1 MTDTLDKLKK
11 AFEQT
16 ISTVTAVQPWNEPL
30 SRRDAVQSGQVLT
43 TPLVQGGLGAWAG
56 SSGFPY
62 TGTNALGVQTGAQPP
77 SRNSFE
83 MGLGLPGVPDVDFVP
98 YAAGTNRFGG
108 KGPSLIGHPISW
120 EVVGP
125 TLKSPY
131 CDWQWHVDTGLNTL
145 TLEAGPYPMPTG
157 GLPAN
162 ITPEAYGPNLTGF
175 DALGGLYVLFTFT
188 GENFTGSL
196 AGGRTPITPTFKYR
210 APFEIFRVLSIDA
223 PALTIALRPEKLIAT
238 YFGAG
243 DGCRAITLIR
253 PKVARLAAFPVP
265 VIGQAQANRTFVF
278 LPPETAASSEYMPPL
293 KSAGLGTWSAGGF
306 DVAGTIPG
314 GNTAVYGNPVKLPI
328 PRPIV
333 RVDAEIPFALVPPLR
348 ADEWQISVPVG
359 NAELKVGRIVRI
371 SNLTDNIP
379 SGISPNASHA
389 YGYFEIRAITVGP
402 PDILFLGRVTEAN
415 PDTGEIF
422 YGNGPIASGAPIPVS
437 LEVYDNISTIFSTT
451 TLNLEN
457 LASARLV
464 NLIDPRTVGPSIA
477 RRDLDGAPVPASKPD
492 RAIFNTRLGEDPGN
506 LLDLGF
512 RSILFPSKQLA
523 PGGPCIPDFD
533 KPLDSNEVTLNP
545 AVSERQYIEID
556 YSAGVAYLSH
566 TPDAGNMLC
575 EVTPNG
581 FGPILSAPNNPRKEI
596 VLFGAC
602 VPYSMEE
609 GQSGSGFRIT
619 GSSPGSIDN
628 GFGTND
634 LADVFGRRIIT
645 EPFGALQTLNPATPV
660 PITTTLT
667 SLGDIPFSGFFFVG
681 YALPGSTITTKFGP
695 YYYQYTDAPLGRVR
709 LNGITG
715 PAGIVVLDPSLPDG
729 SKIVLQRSLR
739 SFAPLNASADTVR
752 GSSKRINTLAF
763 KNADLSFGADGSVT
777 IEPRIVGYGLD
788 AAYRQG
794 LTSTP
799 GIGRVIV
806 SDGGPVETRPA
817 GSSTFYDP
825 FVEDL
830 SSQVR
835 SRYDYGIAAT
845 GDKAGFDFIGR
856 RSNVGPVPPYSDI
869 DNFAG
874 FIDRRVFAPQTL
886 LGYTI
891 LGDLATGSPLF
902 NVDIVAADRIQLTT
916 GGNKFHNG
924 GGTKE
929 TLLLNGVDLIHLPNH
944 GVFAFS
950 TAFGAAGDEYTLLN
964 LDGSV
969 PVLPLVSVKGCT
981 AYRPRFMSGRG
992 FDGID
997 VVPIMGGTWITSQ
1010 GEKPALRLYAGSG
1023 TVFGG
1028 PDEGGSTESL
1038 EFWYRSLD
1046 RTPRSDN
1053 SFDTYGRLFSQNLI
1067 LGAADQSLRG
1077 PYLTRTRKTNS
1088 LAGGSL
1094 FGMGHIVETVPIGVG
1109 SPVRSF
1115 DFLSLHASTM
1125 GTTPSVSSFSYT
1137 VISADT
1143 VRLTGGL
1150 GFTHRRLSLSGGTFV
1165 DLTSYSGTGNHIGLY
1180 RIIGTTNPGG
1190 VGTADLQ
1197 LLRLDN
1203 TVPTLT
1209 VAETGSSQVFTAA
1222 YTGVGIDSYYNYA
1235 GVLQSHIPTSVVG
1248 VGELNTSVGLHVS
1261 GPDPVVVVGGA
1272 AIRVTS
1278 LDPTAPGKAFERF
1291 RVDLTGSVSTLGD
1304 IDAVAGNITAAVNV
1318 TATTGDVVASA
1329 GDVTATL
1336 GDVNAGGDF
1345 LYVPAPVARSVKIS
1359 PYGFSGSTFTT
1370 DTLDPQI
1377 QWFTLG
1383 GQNIQSRIASSSL
1396 WKDLAGVLQSA
1407 CIITSIDVRVR
1418 PGFARG
1424 VGDRFAIWLVQSIN
1438 TSAATTTLGTVEDNG
1453 IVAEQT
1459 MVLTPTIPGVPLDF
1473 KTYSYYLTILSGR
1486 VNATSDNLYGVT
1498 LHFTDPGPR
1507 NW

>member
-293 KSAGLGTWSAGGF
+293 KSAGSGTWTAGGF
-306 DVAGTIPG
+306 DVTGTIPG

-545 AVSERQYIEID
+545 AVNERQYIEID

-777 IEPRIVGYGLD
+777 IEPRIGLD

-845 GDKAGFDFIGR
+845 GDKVGFDFIGR

-891 LGDLATGSPLF
+891 LGDLPTGSPLF
-902 NVDIVAADRIQLTT
+902 NVDVVGAGDRIHCTT
-916 GGNKFHNG
+916 PGNQFHDG
-924 GGTKE
+924 VTSK
-929 TLLLNGVDLIHLPNH
+929 TLLVNDLDLIHLPGY
-944 GVFAFS
+944 GVFVFHLPV
-950 TAFGAAGDEYTLLN
+950 GGVAADYFLRN
-964 LDGSV
+964 LDGSI
-969 PVLPLVSVKGCT
+969 PSIPLVSVKDCS
-981 AYRPRFMSGRG
+981 AYRPRFYTGRG
-992 FDGID
+992 FETA
-997 VVPIMGGTWITSQ
+997 PPNPAMGGTWITSQ

-1023 TVFGG
+1023 TVFSSG
-1028 PDEGGSTESL
+1028 PDAGGSSSAQ
-1038 EFWYRSLD
+1038 EFWYRAAD
-1046 RTPRSDN
+1046 RVPVASVL
-1053 SFDTYGRLFSQNLI
+1053 FDSYGRLTSIPLH
-1067 LGAADQSLRG
+1067 LGDKDQSYRG
-1077 PYLTRTRKTNS
+1077 PYLTRS
-1088 LAGGSL
+1088 LRTSGLGVLPISP
-1094 FGMGHIVETVPIGVG
+1094 FVMGHLVESPHVGLGV
-1109 SPVRSF
+1109 PVRGYEF
-1115 DFLSLHASTM
+1115 FSL
-1125 GTTPSVSSFSYT
+1125 GTSGIGTVTDSHGYT
-1137 VISADT
+1137 VISPDT
-1143 VRLTGGL
+1143 IRVFQFGLFFSHSVLNGG
-1150 GFTHRRLSLSGGTFV
+1150 GFV
-1165 DLTSYSGTGNHIGLY
+1165 DLRTYTGVTPPEVLGLY
-1180 RIIGTTNPGG
+1180 RVISVANPTAALN
-1190 VGTADLQ
+1190 TADWQ

-1203 TVPTLT
+1203 TVPVLNPGDTGT
-1209 VAETGSSQVFTAA
+1209 MGFSTGSYLGFGADTYFDPALTPLTHNPA
-1222 YTGVGIDSYYNYA
+1222 F
-1235 GVLQSHIPTSVVG
+1235 VVG
-1248 VGELNTSVGLHVS
+1248 VQDISGAVGIHVT
-1261 GPDPVVVVGGA
+1261 GPRQTTFPSSK
-1272 AIRVTS
+1272 AIRVTALEIQAGAPFTGRNVDRFSVGLDGLVIGSNFGYDEPKLRSVIIPLSEGSAFSAAGTLQWDSFPAAGRQTSNTNSTTIGYS
-1278 LDPTAPGKAFERF
+1278 LHVPNNC
-1291 RVDLTGSVSTLGD
+1291 S
-1304 IDAVAGNITAAVNV
+1304 IVNV
-1318 TATTGDVVASA
+1318 LVVVDPKNATALVANRM
-1329 GDVTATL
+1329 TATL
-1336 GDVNAGGDF
+1336 
-1345 LYVPAPVARSVKIS
+1345 YRSVHD
-1359 PYGFSGSTFTT
+1359 FTT
-1370 DTLDPQI
+1370 P
-1377 QWFTLG
+1377 
-1383 GQNIQSRIASSSL
+1383 
-1396 WKDLAGVLQSA
+1396 
-1407 CIITSIDVRVR
+1407 
-1418 PGFARG
+1418 
-1424 VGDRFAIWLVQSIN
+1424 
-1438 TSAATTTLGTVEDNG
+1438 AAP
-1453 IVAEQT
+1453 
-1459 MVLTPTIPGVPLDF
+1459 VLTPLGFECTDATANLQ
-1473 KTYSYYLTILSGR
+1473 KLNLSAGTNSGFGFGGPI
-1486 VNATSDNLYGVT
+1486 VVGTTADLNEYVLVVQASSTGSALDNLYSIQLQLSLNT
-1498 LHFTDPGPR
+1498 PAPL
-1507 NW
+1507 